1 MQAFNCDTVQIEAVM
16 FADVLTADALFRF
29 ANLVALA
36 GWLTL
41 ALGIALRARLLT
53 EAVAGRAVPAGL
65 SIAYT
70 AIVAVH
76 WWSAEG
82 GFSSLA
88 EVSQL
93 FRSPWLLLA
102 GWVHYLAIDLF
113 VGAWIAAD
121 AEARGL
127 PRPLLALVL
136 PLVFLFGPAGLLLWL
151 GLSRSFGARLERRS

>member
-1 MQAFNCDTVQIEAVM
+1 M
-16 FADVLTADALFRF
+16 FAEALAPDAVFRY
-29 ANLVALA
+29 ANMAALA
-36 GWLTL
+36 GWLVL
-41 ALGIALRARLLT
+41 GLGIALRSPLLKET
-53 EAVAGRAVPAGL
+53 VAGRAVPAGL
-65 SIAYT
+65 SVIYT

-76 WWSAEG
+76 WWSGEG

-102 GWVHYLAIDLF
+102 GWVHYLAFDLF

-151 GLSRSFGARLERRS
+151 GLSRSFGIRPERRS